1 MTTKKKLN
9 FDTIR
14 PYKIFDSEYPEGIQG
29 KTKKEKIYENAISLP
44 LKELY
49 RKIQNE
55 VYSWPNEQRKGFNG
69 VFLITKFATKP
80 AVKKDKIDFGE
91 FSRNI
96 SYLFDASNRISYIYY
111 YFKNILNFK
120 AENHIALYFH
130 KNTLYVG
137 IKDIK
142 ENFFVEKYKE
152 SILKYYDEKNKE
164 LFIPLEIS
172 LELIKRYSPCYA
184 PEIKHSKFPME
195 TLNLKPHF

>member
-29 KTKKEKIYENAISLP
+29 EIKKEKIYENAISLP

-49 RKIQNE
+49 HRIQNE
-55 VYSWPNEQRKGFNG
+55 VYSWPNEQRKGYNG

-80 AVKKDKIDFGE
+80 AVEKDEIDFGE

-96 SYLFDASNRISYIYY
+96 SYLFDRSNRISYICY
-111 YFKNILNFK
+111 YFNNILNFK
-120 AENHIALYFH
+120 IENHIALYFY
-130 KNTLYVG
+130 KNMLYLG
-137 IKDIK
+137 IKNIG

-172 LELIKRYSPCYA
+172 LKLVKRFYPDFTPELKY
-184 PEIKHSKFPME
+184 SKFPIE

>member
-1 MTTKKKLN
+1 MTGKKKLN

-29 KTKKEKIYENAISLP
+29 KRKKEKIYENAISLP
-44 LKELY
+44 LRELY
-49 RKIQNE
+49 HRIQNE

-80 AVKKDKIDFGE
+80 AVKKDIINFGE
-91 FSRNI
+91 FYQTI
-96 SYLFDASNRISYIYY
+96 SSIFDTNNRISYIYY

-120 AENHIALYFH
+120 IENHIALYFH

-142 ENFFVEKYKE
+142 EDFFIEKYRE
-152 SILKYYDEKNKE
+152 SILKYYDEKNRE

-172 LELIKRYSPCYA
+172 LELIKRFYPDFTPKLTY
-184 PEIKHSKFPME
+184 SKFPIE